1 MATLSMIAEPFPDWE
16 APAHFAAAQDLA
28 QAISDT
34 APRGCSLR
42 FLIGRGRTPPVFPS
56 PRVAVEQLPMHAGAL
71 PLFWQSGATARP
83 LDGEMT
89 HAISPMMP
97 LRSRNE
103 DDGTQSTLTVP
114 HTLALDFP
122 ELYTGPQGRL
132 MRAFIRQA
140 ARHADCIITH
150 THTAANLLQQRYGYD
165 LPVQVTPPAAPT
177 PFLAAADSASR
188 RESLGL
194 PERYIVTTAYDDALG
209 RLDWVYEALQTDPS
223 LPHVV
228 VLTGLD
234 PAIVAKKAPAVAD
247 LEARLPASLSGRVTF
262 VSSED
267 LPNVGAVISGASL
280 LAQPQSFAAT
290 GYAII
295 AALMSGIPVL
305 HAGTESYS
313 EYVLDAGI
321 AEPETLGF
329 VTALS
334 RLFIPSAGDGTS
346 ELERLTV
353 FATDRGRAFS
363 WQGVGWQMWE
373 THAAL

>member
-16 APAHFAAAQDLA
+16 APAHFAAARDLA

-42 FLIGRGRTPPVFPS
+42 FLIGRGTTPPEFNS
-56 PRVAVEQLPMHAGAL
+56 PRVAVEQLPMNAGAL

-89 HAISPMMP
+89 HAVSPMMP

-114 HTLALDFP
+114 HTLAIESP
-122 ELYTGPQGRL
+122 ELYSGPQGRL
-132 MRAFIRQA
+132 LRAFLKQA

-150 THTAANLLQQRYGYD
+150 THTAANLLQNRYGID
-165 LPVQVTPPAAPT
+165 LPVQVIPPAAPT
-177 PFLAAADSASR
+177 PFLAANDSAAR
-188 RESLGL
+188 RAALGL
-194 PERYIVTTAYDDALG
+194 PERYIVTTAYDDEAG
-209 RLDWVYEALQTDPS
+209 RLQWVYQALQTDRT
-223 LPHVV
+223 LPHLV

-234 PAIVAKKAPAVAD
+234 PAIVSKKAPATAE
-247 LEARLPASLSGRVTF
+247 LAHRLPVELTGRVTF
-262 VSSED
+262 VSSDD
-267 LPNVGAVISGASL
+267 LSNVGAVISGATL

-295 AALMSGIPVL
+295 AALMSRVPVL
-305 HAGTESYS
+305 HAGTEPYN

-334 RLFIPSAGDGTS
+334 RLFIPSPGDGTS

-353 FATDRGRAFS
+353 FAADRGRAFS
-363 WQGVGWQMWE
+363 WQAVGWQMWE
-373 THAAL
+373 THAAI